1 MTKEF
6 FTGFTALSVLGL
18 IGGGLR
24 FAWKQLTGRID
35 KRGAELDAREKA
47 FEEMRDS
54 RIRVLEAEV
63 ARMGEQMQKIME
75 TVSKQRTAIHLLVSK
90 IARDEPAA
98 PELAHVQVLL
108 GEEFPGILRDA
119 RMTGIPPYNFT
130 DDAQPVPQE
139 A

>member
-1 MTKEF
+1 MTEEF
-6 FTGFTALSVLGL
+6 YTGFTAISVLGL

-63 ARMGEQMQKIME
+63 ARMGDRLQQVMD
-75 TVSKQRTAIHLLVSK
+75 TVGRQRTAIHLLVSK
-90 IARDEPAA
+90 IARDEPGA

-108 GEEFPGILRDA
+108 GEEFPGILREA
-119 RMTGIPPYNFT
+119 REAGVPPYTFT
-130 DDAQPVPQE
+130 ETAEPSEQE